1 MTLGKQGCSPAPPVA
16 YSAILPVGYIYL
28 RECLAIDNLAGG
40 GGICGDRR
48 HHAAKNSNE
57 FRTAAGAMWP
67 RLVHGARLRIQA
79 GKHGRPCRR
88 AATAVAGVHLPAAS

>member
-48 HHAAKNSNE
+48 HHAAMDSNE

-67 RLVHGARLRIQA
+67 R
-79 GKHGRPCRR
+79 
-88 AATAVAGVHLPAAS
+88 